1 MKNCF
6 VHGALGLILAAFTM
20 AQVARAGTL
29 HGTVNNGTTGKP
41 AASVEVVLLQLQGGM
56 TPVGTTKSD
65 ANGQFT
71 FDNAGVGSQPMLV
84 RAAYKGVN
92 FHQALPPGKDSVTI
106 DVFEPTQ
113 DSKTISVPSHVVIFQ
128 PNGSSLT
135 VGEEYEV
142 KNAATPPQAYYK
154 TDGNFEVTLPAKADL
169 KQIAASGPSGMP
181 VVQAPIDKGKGRYAI
196 AFAFRPGESDVRL
209 SYELPYPNNSTTVKL
224 PITFG
229 GGRLLVVAPPG
240 VQLTGDGLQMAGQ
253 EQGMNVYERA
263 AVAAGTVV
271 TVLLNGTAPPP
282 AAPAAGGADTG
293 GAPGRAENVQ
303 GGESGPAIQSIP
315 GRLDALKWPL
325 IGGFAVL
332 FVFAAIYLARKP
344 VAMMVPPETEGSHT
358 ENVQSARASANQ
370 LPGAPPNGDALASLD
385 RATSV
390 SLDALKDQL
399 FRLELR
405 RQAGTISDD
414 DYARERA
421 KAEQVLRDLVRG

>member
-1 MKNCF
+1 MRKRF
-6 VHGALGLILAAFTM
+6 VLHSLGLSLAVLFLT
-20 AQVARAGTL
+20 QNVCAGTL
-29 HGTVNNGTTGKP
+29 RGTVNNGTTSKP
-41 AASVEVVLLQLQGGM
+41 AANVEVVLLQLQGGM
-56 TPVGTTKSD
+56 TPVGTTKTD

-71 FDNAGVGSQPMLV
+71 FDHAGVGAQPMLV
-84 RAAYKGVN
+84 RAIYKGVN
-92 FHQALPPGKDSVTI
+92 FHQPLPPGKDSVTVE
-106 DVFEPTQ
+106 VFEPTQ
-113 DSKTISVPSHVVIFQ
+113 DGKVISVPSHVVIFQ
-128 PNGSSLT
+128 PNSSSLT

-154 TDGNFEVTLPAKADL
+154 SDGNFEVTLPANADL

-224 PITFG
+224 PMTFG

-253 EQGMNVYERA
+253 EQGMNVYERS
-263 AVAAGTVV
+263 AVTAGSVV

-282 AAPAAGGADTG
+282 SPTSAGADAG

-303 GGESGPAIQSIP
+303 GGENGPAIQAIP

-325 IGGFAVL
+325 IGGFGVL
-332 FVFAAIYLARKP
+332 FVLAAFYLARKP
-344 VAMMVPPETEGSHT
+344 VAMMVPVETETVPAAQKAKIS
-358 ENVQSARASANQ
+358 
-370 LPGAPPNGDALASLD
+370 GAQQPAAPANGDALASLD
-385 RATSV
+385 RATSL

-405 RQAGTISDD
+405 HQAGTISEE
-414 DYARERA
+414 DYARDRA